1 MQRLTFVVCH
11 GAWSAGWSW
20 KKMHPIMQA
29 RGHRLVTP
37 TYTGLGERAHL
48 VHPGVDLD
56 THIADVVN
64 VLFYEDLRDVIL
76 VGHSYGGMVSTGV
89 ADRARDRVARLIY
102 LDAFVPD
109 DGQCLYDLTGQNA
122 RAAAVDGWRVPPNP
136 LPADTP
142 PEDLPWILERRLHQP
157 IRTLEQPLV
166 LKNGPL
172 TLPRDYILCTKEA
185 TFRRFYEKARAAGWA
200 AHTLDATHNPH
211 ITTPAA
217 LADLLERIARSAP
230 VR

>member
-1 MQRLTFVVCH
+1 MHQLTFVVCH

-48 VHPGVDLD
+48 AHPGVDLD
-56 THIADVVN
+56 THITDIVN
-64 VLFYEDLRDVIL
+64 VLFYEDLRDVVL

-109 DGQCLYDLTGQNA
+109 DGQCLYDLTGQRHA
-122 RAAAVDGWRVPPNP
+122 RAAAIDGWRVRPNL

-142 PEDLPWILERRLHQP
+142 PEDLPWILERRMPQP
-157 IRTLEQPLV
+157 IGTFEQPLV

-172 TLPRDYILCTKEA
+172 TLPRDYILCTRET
-185 TFRRFYEKARAAGWA
+185 TFRPFYEKARAAGWA
-200 AHTLDATHNPH
+200 THTLEATHNPH
-211 ITTPAA
+211 ITTPSA
-217 LADLLERIARSAP
+217 LADLLERIACRAP
-230 VR
+230 